1 MKHLHVDSPPTPV
14 SLHNSFP
21 SSFPW
26 QKPGHPTQAG
36 LERPPFIRAP
46 LVLRKVVSQGCSKN
60 VLSQRHGL
68 DYLDDAAADDVK
80 GLPVRY
86 PPHNCHPLGPNVA
99 HHVLW
104 GASKGQEAHTGQG
117 RKQRS
122 TLAPVFENLVFCHRP
137 AGLHL
142 SLNSQ
147 WTNYLSISELWGY
160 VSVFIHFS
168 SLLLPSRHRSR
179 QQFYLCGLETKRWH
193 TEQEEKN
200 HWQVWY
206 QQTAHGKEASTRI
219 FMAAL
224 FVIG

>member
-99 HHVLW
+99 HHVL
-104 GASKGQEAHTGQG
+104 
-117 RKQRS
+117 
-122 TLAPVFENLVFCHRP
+122 
-137 AGLHL
+137 
-142 SLNSQ
+142 
-147 WTNYLSISELWGY
+147 
-160 VSVFIHFS
+160 
-168 SLLLPSRHRSR
+168 
-179 QQFYLCGLETKRWH
+179 
-193 TEQEEKN
+193 
-200 HWQVWY
+200 
-206 QQTAHGKEASTRI
+206 
-219 FMAAL
+219 
-224 FVIG
+224 